1 MKTGL
6 PLETRRDS
14 RNGLLKAEL
23 RQQRLPL
30 DTSSNFTPDPCS
42 RGILPYARAP
52 ESRRTMRE
60 RRRGRSPRR
69 SPQPRIAQEYAGAQA
84 VAQTEAPAATQNRS
98 GACGGNR
105 GLLSSDRR
113 IAQEYAAQTAGNW
126 ASAKGHLFCRYTIFG
141 ALARDFIAIH
151 SSWCVARGLVRLAA
165 LAAWCAYSAQC

>member
-1 MKTGL
+1 MKTRL
-6 PLETRRDS
+6 PLETWRGS
-14 RNGLLKAEL
+14 RNGPLNNNSGS
-23 RQQRLPL
+23 RL
-30 DTSSNFTPDPCS
+30 
-42 RGILPYARAP
+42 ILPQSLLRDALARPP

-98 GACGGNR
+98 GVCGGNR

-126 ASAKGHLFCRYTIFG
+126 ASTKGHLFCRYTIFG

-165 LAAWCAYSAQC
+165 LAAWCAYSVQC